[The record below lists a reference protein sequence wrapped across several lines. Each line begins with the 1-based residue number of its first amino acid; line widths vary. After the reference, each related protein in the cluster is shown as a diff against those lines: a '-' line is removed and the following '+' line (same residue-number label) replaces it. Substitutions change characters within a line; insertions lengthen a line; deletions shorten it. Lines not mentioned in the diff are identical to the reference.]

1 MQKSH
6 YLRRVW
12 DTSQVQPGWPW
23 DFWLPSTVSQHPRQ
37 VGLALTKSALVV
49 TWWTRNFEWW
59 TWWYLWMICN
69 ENFLGCPIG
78 SEWCM
83 MTCDLYMMLH
93 SGFQSF
99 MMVCDGWFLI
109 GGRVIWNDIQYSL
122 CDCRISDFTWFPSR
136 IRIIWYWFVVGCQ
149 ELSWFTGSAIAVI
162 YVQWVLPKNKLQFHQ
177 PSSEQPPSYRIQ
189 PVHFQRTKPVP
200 RSCLQMLESDDGG
213 CMLHSLS

>member
-1 MQKSH
+1 MI
-6 YLRRVW
+6 
-12 DTSQVQPGWPW
+12 P
-23 DFWLPSTVSQHPRQ
+23 
-37 VGLALTKSALVV
+37 
-49 TWWTRNFEWW
+49 
-59 TWWYLWMICN
+59 WMICN
-69 ENFLGCPIG
+69 ENFLGCLIG

-83 MTCDLYMMLH
+83 MTCDDIWCFIVVFNHLWWFVMV
-93 SGFQSF
+93 GFWLVVESF
-99 MMVCDGWFLI
+99 EMI
-109 GGRVIWNDIQYSL
+109 YNSL

-162 YVQWVLPKNKLQFHQ
+162 YVQWVLPKNKLQFHP